1 MIVKNKWKKGYILKK
16 INILIVDDDIVD
28 REQLIRTLKRS
39 TIDCATT
46 EVESV
51 DQALEQLED
60 RFFDIILLDYNLPQ
74 RNGIELLLDLRRD
87 PKQRDTAVI
96 VVSTSQEDELALE
109 CLIAGAQDFLV
120 KSDISVF
127 RLQRAI
133 VNAQARADLEHQLFL
148 SYQHTKKLA
157 ERDSLTNL
165 ANRYFFDES
174 FIKDIK
180 SNQRDKSTLALL
192 LLDLDHFKYVNDT
205 YGHDVGDQ
213 LLIAV
218 VDRINHSLRG
228 NELFARL
235 GGDEFAISLTHL
247 SCASDAKVVA
257 KRILDVF
264 NEPFEIG
271 DYSIKSGASIGIS
284 VSPDDSD
291 EAKDLLKFADIAMY
305 RAKAKGRN
313 QSSFF
318 EESMQTEFL
327 AHFNIENQLRKAL
340 ENNDFYLQYQPV
352 INTADLTIAGI
363 EALVRYRVEDRVVSP
378 NEFIPIAEKTRLII
392 EIGKWVIHESVKQL
406 SQWNQTRSVPLTM
419 AVNLS
424 SVQVSDD
431 KLVDFIAQTLKQYEV
446 DAQLIEFELT
456 ETALII
462 EPKPT
467 AIILQAI
474 SDLGCKVSLDDFGTG
489 FSSLSHLHS
498 FPIDIVKID
507 KSLMPSASVNKG
519 AKQLINGLTT
529 LIKSLDLQVIAEGI
543 ETQLDLEVCS
553 QLDISKM
560 QGFYFDKPLTAADL
574 AKKYL

>member
-1 MIVKNKWKKGYILKK
+1 VIVKNKWKKGYILKK

-363 EALVRYRVEDRVVSP
+363 EALVRYRVEDRIVSP

-392 EIGKWVIHESVKQL
+392 EIGKWVIQESVKQL
-406 SQWNQTRSVPLTM
+406 SQWNQTRAVPLTM

-431 KLVDFIAQTLKQYEV
+431 KLVDFIAQTLKQYDV

>member
-1 MIVKNKWKKGYILKK
+1 MKK

-96 VVSTSQEDELALE
+96 VVSTSKEDELALK

-363 EALVRYRVEDRVVSP
+363 EALVRYRVEDRIVSP

-392 EIGKWVIHESVKQL
+392 EIGKWVIQESVKQL

-431 KLVDFIAQTLKQYEV
+431 KLVDFIAQTLKQYDV

-507 KSLMPSASVNKG
+507 KTLMPSASVNKG

>member
-1 MIVKNKWKKGYILKK
+1 MKK

-96 VVSTSQEDELALE
+96 VVSTSKEDELALK

-213 LLIAV
+213 LLVAV
-218 VDRINHSLRG
+218 VDRINHSLRD

-247 SCASDAKVVA
+247 SCASDAKIVA

-264 NEPFEIG
+264 SEPFEIG
-271 DYSIKSGASIGIS
+271 SYSIKSGASIGIS
-284 VSPDDSD
+284 ISPDDSN

-327 AHFNIENQLRKAL
+327 AHFNIENQLRNAL
-340 ENNDFYLQYQPV
+340 NNNDFYLQYQPV
-352 INTADLTIAGI
+352 INTADLTITGV
-363 EALVRYRVEDRVVSP
+363 EALVRFCVDGTVVSP
-378 NEFIPIAEKTRLII
+378 NEFIPVAEKTRLII
-392 EIGKWVIHESVKQL
+392 EIGKWVIQESVKQL

-424 SVQVSDD
+424 SVQVSDA
-431 KLVDFIAQTLKQYEV
+431 KLVDFIAQTLKQYHV

-507 KSLMPSASVNKG
+507 KSLMPSASANKG
-519 AKQLINGLTT
+519 VKQLLNGLTT

-543 ETQLDLEVCS
+543 ETQTDLEVCS
-553 QLDISKM
+553 DLEVAKM
-560 QGFYFDKPLTAADL
+560 QGFYFDKPLAALEL